1 MIYLFV
7 ISRFLCFSLK
17 QINTVLFWNVILTKL
32 SFYWCV
38 LRIQM
43 VSRSLSNS
51 TISTVRVCT
60 LSDFFFNDMESI
72 TCVSQLFDKSCKF
85 QNNLLLSRKAIR
97 IWNNLQFSCQFNVLP
112 VVTWKILIN
121 LTWKSVLKNMIYLRW
136 SRDWWK

>member
-51 TISTVRVCT
+51 DKYYPGLYFIWV
-60 LSDFFFNDMESI
+60 FFLMIWNQSPVFHNYLI
-72 TCVSQLFDKSCKF
+72 NNAN

-121 LTWKSVLKNMIYLRW
+121 LTWKSVLKSIIYLRW